1 MLDPAILKDNLEV
14 LESNISRRNLDIDV
28 SHLISLNEERKS
40 LRFNA
45 EQKRSQQKE
54 LGKQIANADNS
65 EKEKLLDKASE
76 LSNDVKLLFEQVDKK
91 DEEFLNLWIKIPNLI
106 SSTSPDGKSENDNLE
121 IKKVGNVK
129 EISNPKDHL
138 EIASKLNL
146 IDVEKASEVSGS
158 RFAYLFGDLVKIEF
172 NLVSWAL
179 NKLSD
184 KGFTPTVPPVLVR
197 ENALYGTG
205 FFPDDAE
212 QVYEIPNDDLYL
224 VGTSEVPLAALHTNE
239 IIDLEE
245 LPIRY
250 AGFSTCFR
258 REAGTYGKD
267 TTGIFRVHQ
276 FDKVEMFSFCNPEKS
291 EEEHE
296 FILSVEEE
304 LLQSLEIPYRV
315 VDVCAGDLGASAAKK
330 YDIEAWIP
338 SQNTYR
344 EVTSCSNTT
353 DYQARRLNI
362 RAKKEG
368 NTSVLHTLN
377 GTAIAVG
384 RILIALIENNQNEDS
399 SVVFSVPKLIVLPLR
414 YKSLNL
420 FELVPKS

>member
-1 MLDPAILKDNLEV
+1 MLDPTILKDNIEV
-14 LESNISRRNLDIDV
+14 LKSNISRRNLKIDLNQ
-28 SHLISLNEERKS
+28 LISLNEERKS
-40 LRFNA
+40 LRFDA

-54 LGKQIANADNS
+54 LGNQIAIADES
-65 EKEKLLDKASE
+65 EKDELLSKATE
-76 LSNDVKLLFEQVDKK
+76 LSNEVKSLFEQVDKK
-91 DEEFLNLWIKIPNLI
+91 DEEFLNLWVKIPNLI
-106 SSTSPDGKSENDNLE
+106 SDTSPDGKSDKDNLE

-129 EISNPKDHL
+129 DMPSPKDHM

-179 NKLSD
+179 NKLSQ
-184 KGFTPTVPPVLVR
+184 KGFIPTVPPVLVR

-212 QVYEIPNDDLYL
+212 QVYEVPNDDLYL
-224 VGTSEVPLAALHTNE
+224 VGTSEVPLAALHSNE
-239 IIDLEE
+239 IINMEE
-245 LPIRY
+245 LPLRY

-276 FDKVEMFSFCNPEKS
+276 FDKVEMFSFCDPQKS

-330 YDIEAWIP
+330 FDIEAWIP

-353 DYQARRLNI
+353 SFQARRLNI
-362 RAKKEG
+362 RAKSEG
-368 NTSVLHTLN
+368 DTSVLHTLN

-384 RILIALIENNQNEDS
+384 RILIALIENNQTEDGK
-399 SVVFSVPKLIVLPLR
+399 VEFSDKVAEIIGVK
-414 YKSLNL
+414 NL
-420 FELVPKS
+420 G

>member
-1 MLDPAILKDNLEV
+1 MLDPLLLKNYLASLRNNLK
-14 LESNISRRNLDIDV
+14 RRNLEIDLEQLV
-28 SHLISLNEERKS
+28 KLDESRRKLRFEAEKLRADQKSLGKEIASAKLKEKEALLEKASQISENAKERFDEVERKD
-40 LRFNA
+40 
-45 EQKRSQQKE
+45 KE
-54 LGKQIANADNS
+54 FYDI
-65 EKEKLLDKASE
+65 
-76 LSNDVKLLFEQVDKK
+76 
-91 DEEFLNLWIKIPNLI
+91 WIKIPNLI
-106 SSTSPDGKSENDNLE
+106 SQTSPDGKTDEDNSE
-121 IKKVGNVK
+121 IKKIG
-129 EISNPKDHL
+129 EIQDIEKPKDHL
-138 EIASKLNL
+138 EIAEKLGL
-146 IDVEKASEVSGS
+146 IDVQKASQVSGS
-158 RFAYLFGDLVKIEF
+158 RFSYLFGDLVKIEF

-179 NKLSD
+179 DILST

-197 ENALYGTG
+197 EKALYGTG

-224 VGTSEVPLAALHTNE
+224 VGTSEVSLAALHSNE
-239 IIDLEE
+239 ILDMEK

-291 EEEHE
+291 AEEHE

-338 SQNTYR
+338 SQSTYR

-353 DYQARRLNI
+353 SFQARRLNI
-362 RAKKEG
+362 RAKSEEET
-368 NTSVLHTLN
+368 NVIHTLN
-377 GTAIAVG
+377 GTALAVG
-384 RILIALIENNQNEDS
+384 RILIALIENNQTEDGA
-399 SVVFSVPKLIVLPLR
+399 VEFSDKVAEIIGVKDLG
-414 YKSLNL
+414 
-420 FELVPKS
+420 

>member
-1 MLDPAILKDNLEV
+1 MLDPALLKNDLET
-14 LESNISRRNLDIDV
+14 LKLNISRRNLNVDIDF
-28 SHLISLNEERKS
+28 LINLNEERKK
-40 LRFNA
+40 LRFEA
-45 EQKRSQQKE
+45 EQKRSEQKE
-54 LGKQIANADNS
+54 IGKEIATADDKS
-65 EKEKLLDKASE
+65 KENLLSQASNI
-76 LSNDVKLLFEQVDKK
+76 SNEVKSLFEKVDQK
-91 DEEFLNLWIKIPNLI
+91 DEEFFNNWVKIPNII
-106 SSTSPDGKSENDNLE
+106 SETSPDGKSDSDNLE
-121 IKKVGNVK
+121 IKKIGNIK
-129 EISNPKDHL
+129 EMKNPRDHL

-212 QVYEIPNDDLYL
+212 QVYEIPNDDLFL

-239 IIDLEE
+239 ILNIKN
-245 LPIRY
+245 LPLRY

-276 FDKVEMFSFCNPEKS
+276 FDKVEMFSFCDPAKS
-291 EEEHE
+291 KEEHE

-304 LLQSLEIPYRV
+304 LLQALEIPYRV

-330 YDIEAWIP
+330 FDIEAWIP

-362 RAKKEG
+362 RAKDDG
-368 NTSVLHTLN
+368 STSVLHTLN

-384 RILIALIENNQNEDS
+384 RILIALIENNQNTDG
-399 SVVFSVPKLIVLPLR
+399 SVVFSDKVAEIIGVEQLGK
-414 YKSLNL
+414 
-420 FELVPKS
+420 

>member
-28 SHLISLNEERKS
+28 NHLISLNEERKS

-54 LGKQIANADNS
+54 LGKQIANAEKN
-65 EKEKLLDKASE
+65 EKEELLNKASE
-76 LSNDVKLLFEQVDKK
+76 LSDEVKLLFEQVDKK
-91 DEEFLNLWIKIPNLI
+91 DEEFLNQWVKIPNLI
-106 SSTSPDGKSENDNLE
+106 SKTSPDGKSDKDNLE

-179 NKLSD
+179 NKLSE

-239 IIDLEE
+239 IINMEE

-291 EEEHE
+291 EAEHE

-353 DYQARRLNI
+353 SFQARRLNI
-362 RAKKEG
+362 RAKSEG
-368 NTSVLHTLN
+368 ETSILHTLN

-384 RILIALIENNQNEDS
+384 RILIALIENNQTEDGK
-399 SVVFSVPKLIVLPLR
+399 VEFSDKVAEIIGVK
-414 YKSLNL
+414 NL
-420 FELVPKS
+420 G

>member
-1 MLDPAILKDNLEV
+1 MLDPALLKDNIEILK
-14 LESNISRRNLDIDV
+14 LNISRRNLDVDIDF
-28 SHLISLNEERKS
+28 LIKLNEERKK
-40 LRFNA
+40 LRFEA
-45 EQKRSQQKE
+45 EQKRSNQKE
-54 LGKQIANADNS
+54 LGKEIANAD
-65 EKEKLLDKASE
+65 KEKKEDLLNQASE
-76 LSNDVKLLFEQVDKK
+76 LSGEVKSLFEKVEQK
-91 DEEFLNLWIKIPNLI
+91 DDEFLNQWIKIPNII
-106 SSTSPDGKSENDNLE
+106 SDTSPDGKSESDNQELKKIGNIKE
-121 IKKVGNVK
+121 IK
-129 EISNPKDHL
+129 NPKDHL

-179 NKLSD
+179 NKLSE
-184 KGFTPTVPPVLVR
+184 KGFIPTVPPVLVR

-212 QVYEIPNDDLYL
+212 QVYEIPNDDLFL

-239 IIDLEE
+239 ILNIKK
-245 LPIRY
+245 LPLRY

-276 FDKVEMFSFCNPEKS
+276 FDKVEMFSFCDPSKS

-304 LLQSLEIPYRV
+304 LLQALEIPYRV

-330 YDIEAWIP
+330 FDIEAWIP

-362 RAKKEG
+362 RAKNEDT
-368 NTSVLHTLN
+368 TSVLHTLN

-384 RILIALIENNQNEDS
+384 RILIALIENNQNENG
-399 SVVFSVPKLIVLPLR
+399 SVEFSDDLASIIGVEKLG
-414 YKSLNL
+414 
-420 FELVPKS
+420 E

>member
-1 MLDPAILKDNLEV
+1 MLDPNLLKENIEILEKNINRRGLNIDLDNL
-14 LESNISRRNLDIDV
+14 IK
-28 SHLISLNEERKS
+28 LNEERKS
-40 LRFNA
+40 ARFDA

-54 LGKQIANADNS
+54 MGKQIANS
-65 EKEKLLDKASE
+65 SKEEKEELLKQASA
-76 LSNDVKLLFEQVDKK
+76 LSDEVKSLFEIVEKK
-91 DEEFLNLWIKIPNLI
+91 DQDFFDLWIKLPNLI
-106 SSTSPDGKSENDNLE
+106 SESSPDGKTDADNKE
-121 IKKVGNVK
+121 IKKVGTIN
-129 EISNPKDHL
+129 EISSPKSHI
-138 EIASKLNL
+138 EIGEELGL
-146 IDVEKASEVSGS
+146 IDVQKAAEVSGS
-158 RFAYLFGDLVKIEF
+158 RFSYLFGDLVKIEF
-172 NLVSWAL
+172 SLVSWAL

-212 QVYEIPNDDLYL
+212 QVYEIPNDELFL
-224 VGTSEVPLAALHTNE
+224 VGTSEVPLAALHSNE
-239 IIDLEE
+239 IVDIEN
-245 LPIRY
+245 LPVRY

-267 TTGIFRVHQ
+267 TSGIFRVHQ
-276 FDKVEMFSFCNPEKS
+276 FDKVEMFSFCNPENS
-291 EEEHE
+291 LDEHE

-304 LLQSLEIPYRV
+304 LLQELEIPYRV
-315 VDVCAGDLGASAAKK
+315 VDVCAGDLGASASKK

-384 RILIALIENNQNEDS
+384 RILIALIENNQNEDG
-399 SVVFSVPKLIVLPLR
+399 SVVFSENLAEIIGVEKLG
-414 YKSLNL
+414 K
-420 FELVPKS
+420 

>member
-1 MLDPAILKDNLEV
+1 MLDPALLKDNIEIFKL
-14 LESNISRRNLDIDV
+14 NISRRNLDVDIDF
-28 SHLISLNEERKS
+28 LINLNEERKK
-40 LRFNA
+40 LRFEA
-45 EQKRSQQKE
+45 EQKRSSQKE
-54 LGKQIANADNS
+54 LGKEIASAD
-65 EKEKLLDKASE
+65 KEKKEALLNQASE
-76 LSNDVKLLFEQVDKK
+76 LSGEVKSLFEKVDQK
-91 DEEFLNLWIKIPNLI
+91 DEEFFNQWIKIPNII
-106 SSTSPDGKSENDNLE
+106 SDTSPDGKSDSDNQE
-121 IKKVGNVK
+121 IKKIGNIK
-129 EISNPKDHL
+129 EIKNPKDHL

-179 NKLSD
+179 NKLSE

-212 QVYEIPNDDLYL
+212 QVYEIPNDDLFL

-239 IIDLEE
+239 ILNIKK
-245 LPIRY
+245 LPLRY

-276 FDKVEMFSFCNPEKS
+276 FDKVEMFSFCDPSKS

-304 LLQSLEIPYRV
+304 LLQALEIPYRV

-330 YDIEAWIP
+330 FDIEAWIP

-362 RAKKEG
+362 RSKNEDT
-368 NTSVLHTLN
+368 TSVLHTLN

-384 RILIALIENNQNEDS
+384 RILIALIENNQNEDG
-399 SVVFSVPKLIVLPLR
+399 SVEFSDDLASIIGVEKLG
-414 YKSLNL
+414 
-420 FELVPKS
+420 E

>member
-1 MLDPAILKDNLEV
+1 MLDPTILKDNIEV
-14 LESNISRRNLDIDV
+14 LKSNISRRNLKIDLNQ
-28 SHLISLNEERKS
+28 LISLNEERKS
-40 LRFNA
+40 LRFDA

-54 LGKQIANADNS
+54 LGKQIAIADES
-65 EKEKLLDKASE
+65 EKDELLSKATE
-76 LSNDVKLLFEQVDKK
+76 LSNEVKSLFEQVDKK
-91 DEEFLNLWIKIPNLI
+91 DEEFLNLWVKIPNLI
-106 SSTSPDGKSENDNLE
+106 SDTSPDGKSDKDNLE

-129 EISNPKDHL
+129 DMPSPKDHL

-179 NKLSD
+179 NKLSE
-184 KGFTPTVPPVLVR
+184 KGFIPTVPPVLVR

-212 QVYEIPNDDLYL
+212 QVYEVPNDDLYL
-224 VGTSEVPLAALHTNE
+224 VGTSEVPLAALHSNE
-239 IIDLEE
+239 IINMEE
-245 LPIRY
+245 LPLRY

-276 FDKVEMFSFCNPEKS
+276 FDKVEMFSFCDPQKS

-330 YDIEAWIP
+330 FDIEAWIP

-353 DYQARRLNI
+353 SFQARRLNI
-362 RAKKEG
+362 RSKSEG
-368 NTSVLHTLN
+368 DTSVLHTLN

-384 RILIALIENNQNEDS
+384 RILIALIENNQTEDGK
-399 SVVFSVPKLIVLPLR
+399 VEFSDKVAEIIGVK
-414 YKSLNL
+414 NL
-420 FELVPKS
+420 G

>member
-1 MLDPAILKDNLEV
+1 MLDPALLKNDLET
-14 LESNISRRNLDIDV
+14 LKLNISRRNLNVDIDF
-28 SHLISLNEERKS
+28 LINLNEERKK
-40 LRFNA
+40 LRFEA
-45 EQKRSQQKE
+45 EQKRSEQKE
-54 LGKQIANADNS
+54 IGKEIATADDKS
-65 EKEKLLDKASE
+65 KENLLSQASSISNEVKA
-76 LSNDVKLLFEQVDKK
+76 LFEKVDQK
-91 DEEFLNLWIKIPNLI
+91 DEEFFNNWVKIPNII
-106 SSTSPDGKSENDNLE
+106 SETSPDGKSDSDNLE
-121 IKKVGNVK
+121 IKKIGNIK
-129 EISNPKDHL
+129 EMKNPRDHL

-212 QVYEIPNDDLYL
+212 QVYEIPNDDLFL

-239 IIDLEE
+239 ILNIKN
-245 LPIRY
+245 LPLRY

-276 FDKVEMFSFCNPEKS
+276 FDKVEMFSFCDPVKS
-291 EEEHE
+291 KEEHE

-304 LLQSLEIPYRV
+304 LLQALEIPYRV

-330 YDIEAWIP
+330 FDIEAWIP

-362 RAKKEG
+362 RAKDDG
-368 NTSVLHTLN
+368 STSVLHTLN

-384 RILIALIENNQNEDS
+384 RILIALIENNQNTDG
-399 SVVFSVPKLIVLPLR
+399 SVVFSDKVAEIIGVEQLGK
-414 YKSLNL
+414 
-420 FELVPKS
+420 

>member
-1 MLDPAILKDNLEV
+1 MLDPTILKNDIESLKINLK
-14 LESNISRRNLDIDV
+14 RRDIDLDLQN
-28 SHLISLNEERKS
+28 LISLDE
-40 LRFNA
+40 LRREMRFEA
-45 EQKRSQQKE
+45 EKLRSEQKS
-54 LGKQIANADNS
+54 LGKQIASADNKTKKDLLDQASQLS
-65 EKEKLLDKASE
+65 EKVKELFQKVEIADK
-76 LSNDVKLLFEQVDKK
+76 NFVDI
-91 DEEFLNLWIKIPNLI
+91 WIKIPNLI
-106 SSTSPDGKSENDNLE
+106 SSTSPDGMSDKENYE
-121 IKKVGNVK
+121 IKKYG
-129 EISNPKDHL
+129 EIKDIVNPKDHL
-138 EIASKLNL
+138 EIAESLGL
-146 IDVEKASEVSGS
+146 IDVQKAAEVSGS
-158 RFAYLFGDLVKIEF
+158 RFSYLFGDLVKIEL
-172 NLVSWAL
+172 NLVSWAMQQ
-179 NKLSD
+179 LSE
-184 KGFTPTVPPVLVR
+184 KGFKPTIPPVLVR

-224 VGTSEVPLAALHTNE
+224 VGTSEVPLAALHSNE
-239 IIDLEE
+239 ILDASD

-276 FDKVEMFSFCNPEKS
+276 FDKVEMFSFCDSENS
-291 EEEHE
+291 EEEHS

-304 LLQSLEIPYRV
+304 LLQALEIPYRV

-330 YDIEAWIP
+330 FDIEAWIP

-362 RAKKEG
+362 RSKDDG
-368 NTSVLHTLN
+368 NTSILHTLN

-384 RILIALIENNQNEDS
+384 RILIALIENNQKQDGLVE
-399 SVVFSVPKLIVLPLR
+399 FSDEVAAILGVKKL
-414 YKSLNL
+414 S
-420 FELVPKS
+420 

>member
-1 MLDPAILKDNLEV
+1 MLDPTILKDNLEV
-14 LESNISRRNLDIDV
+14 LESNISRRNLKIDIN
-28 SHLISLNEERKS
+28 HIISLNEERKS
-40 LRFNA
+40 LRFDA

-54 LGKQIANADNS
+54 LGKQIANADES
-65 EKEKLLDKASE
+65 EKEGLLNKASE
-76 LSNDVKLLFEQVDKK
+76 LSNEVKLLFEQVDKK
-91 DEEFLNLWIKIPNLI
+91 DEEFLNLWVKIPNLI
-106 SSTSPDGKSENDNLE
+106 SKTSPDGKSDKDNLE
-121 IKKVGNVK
+121 IKKVGNIK
-129 EISNPKDHL
+129 DIPNPKDHL

-146 IDVEKASEVSGS
+146 IDIEKASEVSGS

-179 NKLSD
+179 NKLSE

-212 QVYEIPNDDLYL
+212 QVYEIPNDDLFL
-224 VGTSEVPLAALHTNE
+224 VGTSEVPLAALHANE
-239 IIDLEE
+239 IINMEE
-245 LPIRY
+245 LPLRY

-276 FDKVEMFSFCNPEKS
+276 FDKVEMFSFCSPEKS
-291 EEEHE
+291 EKEHE

-353 DYQARRLNI
+353 SFQARRLNI
-362 RAKKEG
+362 RAKSEG
-368 NTSVLHTLN
+368 ETKVLHTLN

-384 RILIALIENNQNEDS
+384 RILIALIENNQTEDGK
-399 SVVFSVPKLIVLPLR
+399 VKFSNKVAEIIGVK
-414 YKSLNL
+414 NL
-420 FELVPKS
+420 GQ

>member
-138 EIASKLNL
+138 EIASKFNL

-212 QVYEIPNDDLYL
+212 QVYEIPNDNLYL
-224 VGTSEVPLAALHTNE
+224 VGTSEVPLAALHANE
-239 IIDLEE
+239 IINMEE

-353 DYQARRLNI
+353 SFQARRLNI
-362 RAKKEG
+362 RAKSEG
-368 NTSVLHTLN
+368 ETSILHTLN

-384 RILIALIENNQNEDS
+384 RILIALIENNQTEDGK
-399 SVVFSVPKLIVLPLR
+399 VEFSEKVAEIIGVK
-414 YKSLNL
+414 NL
-420 FELVPKS
+420 G

>member
-1 MLDPAILKDNLEV
+1 MLDPALLKENIEILKL
-14 LESNISRRNLDIDV
+14 NISRRNLDVDIDL
-28 SHLISLNEERKS
+28 LIELNEERKK
-40 LRFNA
+40 LRFEA
-45 EQKRSQQKE
+45 EQKRSNQKE
-54 LGKQIANADNS
+54 LGKEIANAD
-65 EKEKLLDKASE
+65 KEKKEALLNQASE
-76 LSNDVKLLFEQVDKK
+76 LSSEVKSLFEKVDQK
-91 DEEFLNLWIKIPNLI
+91 DEEFLNQWIKIPNII
-106 SSTSPDGKSENDNLE
+106 SDSSPDGKSDSDNKE
-121 IKKVGNVK
+121 IKKIGNIK
-129 EISNPKDHL
+129 EIKNPKDHL

-179 NKLSD
+179 NMLSE

-212 QVYEIPNDDLYL
+212 QVYEIPNDDLFL

-239 IIDLEE
+239 ILNIKE

-276 FDKVEMFSFCNPEKS
+276 FDKVEMFSFCDPSKS

-304 LLQSLEIPYRV
+304 LLQALEIPYRV

-330 YDIEAWIP
+330 FDIEAWIP

-362 RAKKEG
+362 RAKNEEK
-368 NTSVLHTLN
+368 TSVLHTLN

-384 RILIALIENNQNEDS
+384 RILIALIENNQNEDG
-399 SVVFSVPKLIVLPLR
+399 SVEFSDDLAAIIGVKKLG
-414 YKSLNL
+414 N
-420 FELVPKS
+420 